1 MAGALDAATRAAV
14 RALDSARGV
23 GVLVPCANPVVEP
36 ELRLLLPPGLRLF
49 AARLPVMP
57 GTTLPERNRRYIE
70 TYDPALASFG
80 GLRLE
85 AAVVALTGPSYP
97 LLPDGDAALAR
108 RLSFAGTRVA
118 TASGA
123 IAAALQALGARRICL
138 FSPYP
143 AWLNEEA
150 AAYWT
155 AAGYEVTQVVT
166 ISDTYDAY
174 ALTTAD
180 VVGGLQAVRQDAAD
194 AVVMSG
200 TGMLTLPALLDSRAT
215 LPLPMLS
222 ANLCCAWWLTRQAG
236 AAASPLLAALAP
248 GLT

>member
-1 MAGALDAATRAAV
+1 
-14 RALDSARGV
+14 
-23 GVLVPCANPVVEP
+23 
-36 ELRLLLPPGLRLF
+36 
-49 AARLPVMP
+49 
-57 GTTLPERNRRYIE
+57 
-70 TYDPALASFG
+70 
-80 GLRLE
+80 
-85 AAVVALTGPSYP
+85 
-97 LLPDGDAALAR
+97 
-108 RLSFAGTRVA
+108 VA
-118 TASGA
+118 TATGA

-155 AAGYEVTQVVT
+155 AAGYEVTQVVK

-180 VVGGLQAVRQDAAD
+180 VVSGLRDVQRDAAD
-194 AVVMSG
+194 AIVLSG
-200 TGMLTLPALLDSRAT
+200 TGMLTLPAILDSRAT
-215 LPLPMLS
+215 PLPLLS

-236 AAASPLLAALAP
+236 AAVSPLLATLVP